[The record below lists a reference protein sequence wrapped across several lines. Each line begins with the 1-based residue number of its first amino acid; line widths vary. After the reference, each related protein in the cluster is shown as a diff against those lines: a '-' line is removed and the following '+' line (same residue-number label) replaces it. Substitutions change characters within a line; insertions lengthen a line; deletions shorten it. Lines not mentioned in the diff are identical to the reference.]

1 MICTKCNATNNN
13 DAKFCTY
20 CGNNLKSTQAKML
33 EGSVD
38 MYFMHQD
45 KVLTKEANKVADD
58 VIKRG
63 LIAIAIGLGITFVT
77 WLFASEGD
85 TYYVFWGLVI
95 YGVYIVLKGLYY
107 KANPKSLI
115 NETKKK
121 ENQK

>member
-1 MICTKCNATNNN
+1 MICSKCNTTNYN
-13 DAKFCTY
+13 DAKFCTS
-20 CGNNLKSTQAKML
+20 CGNNLQVTQEKVT

-38 MYFMHQD
+38 MYFKKQD
-45 KVLTKEANKVADD
+45 NALMKEASNVADG

-63 LIAIAIGLGITFVT
+63 LIAIAIGLGITSIT
-77 WLFASEGD
+77 WLFASEGG

-95 YGVYIVLKGLYY
+95 YGGYEVLKGFYY

-115 NETKKK
+115 NESKKN